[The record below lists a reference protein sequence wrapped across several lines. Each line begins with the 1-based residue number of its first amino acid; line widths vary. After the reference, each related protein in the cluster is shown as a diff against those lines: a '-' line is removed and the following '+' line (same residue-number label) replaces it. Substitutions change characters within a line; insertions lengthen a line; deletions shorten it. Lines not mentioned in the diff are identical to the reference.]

1 MSQTIANNAGRGVAL
16 GLFGGLVISLDI
28 PVIRL
33 AGTDHWTA
41 MVVRGGVLFLLFL
54 PLIIHAY
61 LRARREGRRL
71 FTRAWIEISLLYGS
85 TNILFTLS
93 VFATTTANL
102 VFILAF
108 NSMIA
113 ALLGWWMIGER
124 PTSATWAA
132 IAATIAGVAIIV
144 SGSVG
149 RGSWGDMF
157 ALLTAATLALALVRA
172 RQSGQNVS
180 LTPGP
185 GGLMAAAFGL
195 GPMLAWSGPT
205 ETPAWLLAN
214 AAIVVPLSAWAL
226 ALAPRYIPAPQV
238 AMFYLLETVLAPV
251 WVYLV
256 FAETIAPATFAGGA
270 VILVAIAAHSLLSVS
285 RAKGGLRPAGGLQS
299 GASG

>member
-1 MSQTIANNAGRGVAL
+1 MSGTIANNAGLGVAL
-16 GLFGGLVISLDI
+16 GSFGGLVISLDI

-54 PLIIHAY
+54 PLIAHAAF
-61 LRARREGRRL
+61 RARRAGRRY
-71 FTRAWIEISLLYGS
+71 FTRAWIEVSLLYGM

-124 PTSATWAA
+124 PGAATWAA
-132 IAATIAGVAIIV
+132 IAATIVGVAIIV

-172 RQSGQNVS
+172 RQSGQDVS

-185 GGLMAAAFGL
+185 GGLLAFAFGL
-195 GPMLAWSGPT
+195 VPMLAWSGPS
-205 ETPAWLLAN
+205 EAPAWLLVN
-214 AAIVVPLSAWAL
+214 AAIVLPISAWAL

-251 WVYLV
+251 WVFAV
-256 FAETIAPATFAGGA
+256 FGETIAPATFAGGA
-270 VILVAIAAHSLLSVS
+270 VILLAIGTHSLLSLA
-285 RAKGGLRPAGGLQS
+285 RAKSRPRATSGLQP
-299 GASG
+299 GASS